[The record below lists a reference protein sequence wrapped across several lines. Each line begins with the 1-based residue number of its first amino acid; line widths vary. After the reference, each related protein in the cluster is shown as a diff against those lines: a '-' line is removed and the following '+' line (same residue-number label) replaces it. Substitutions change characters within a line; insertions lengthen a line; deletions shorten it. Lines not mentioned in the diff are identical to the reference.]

1 MQPYRITSARFT
13 RYKAFHNFQMALQ
26 DFNVLVGPNNAGK
39 STVIGAFRILAEG
52 LRKARAK
59 SPEPISVKG
68 FSGWGYRL
76 NIGDLPI
83 SSENIFSDYDDSE
96 PAQIRFRLSN
106 GNHLLLHFPEQG
118 DCILIAETN
127 DRMPRSPSQ
136 FKALFD
142 VEIGFV
148 PILGPVDQ
156 KELLYSKEAAR
167 LALLAA
173 GASRNFRNIWFH
185 YPEGFNEF
193 RELIRSTWPGMDI
206 EPPEAMGTQRQLAMF
221 CPEQRHPREIC
232 WAGYGFQ
239 VWCQMLTYVVK
250 ATSASLFIIDEPDIY
265 LHADLQRQLV
275 SLLRELGP
283 DILIATHSTEIIA
296 ECEPTSLLYVN
307 KRNASAQRVRD
318 VSQLKRV
325 FSALGSNLNPTL
337 TQLAK
342 TKRVVFVEGLDF
354 QILSIF
360 ARILGNHGIANRADF
375 AVVQTAGFNPKRAVD
390 LAAGID
396 VTIGSRVLR
405 AVILDRDYRSDAE
418 VHEVRTELTKHGFLV
433 HIHGRKEL
441 ENYLLNANV
450 LRRAINAR
458 LAERAR
464 RSGEHKKDCPDT
476 ASLIDQAMREVK
488 HEVFAQIQARESEY
502 KRRKN
507 PGIDQ
512 ATITA
517 EVSKRFEELW
527 VTEEA
532 RVALVP
538 GKEVLARINSVLQDA
553 VGVSVSDGQ
562 IAAQFHASEVPPDI
576 ANLINEL
583 TSFVTTIPT
592 D

>member
-1 MQPYRITSARFT
+1 MAPQRITSARFT
-13 RYKAFHNFQMALQ
+13 RYKAFQNFQIALQ

-39 STVIGAFRILAEG
+39 STIIGAFRILAEG
-52 LRKARAK
+52 LRRARAK
-59 SPEPISVKG
+59 SPEPINVKG

-76 NIGDLPI
+76 NISDLPI
-83 SSENIFSDYDDSE
+83 ASENIFFDYDDSE

-106 GNHLLLHFPEQG
+106 GNHLRLYFPEQSE
-118 DCILIAETN
+118 CIFIAETN
-127 DRMPRSPSQ
+127 DRTPRSPSQ
-136 FKALFD
+136 FKAHFD
-142 VEIGFV
+142 IEIGFV

-185 YPEGFNEF
+185 YPDGFGEF
-193 RELIRSTWPGMDI
+193 RELIKSTWPGMDI
-206 EPPEAMGTQRQLAMF
+206 EPPEISGTQRQLAMF
-221 CPEQRHPREIC
+221 CPEERHPREIC

-250 ATSASLFIIDEPDIY
+250 AASASLFIIDEPDIY

-275 SLLRELGP
+275 SLLRDLGP
-283 DILIATHSTEIIA
+283 DIFIATHSTEIIA

-307 KRNASAQRVRD
+307 KRNASAHRVKD

-360 ARILGNHGIANRADF
+360 ARTLGNQRLANRADF
-375 AVVQTAGFNPKRAVD
+375 AVVQTEGFNPRRAVD
-390 LAAGID
+390 LASGID
-396 VTIGSRVLR
+396 ATIGSRVLR
-405 AVILDRDYRSDAE
+405 AVVLDRDYRSEAE
-418 VHEVRTELTKHGFLV
+418 IDDVRKELTKHGFLV

-441 ENYLLNANV
+441 ENYLLNADV
-450 LRRAINAR
+450 LRRTVDVR
-458 LAERAR
+458 LSERAR
-464 RSGEHKKDCPDT
+464 RSGEKLRDSPDI
-476 ASLIDQAMREVK
+476 ASLIEQAMNEVK
-488 HEVFAQIQARESEY
+488 HEVFAQLQARESDY
-502 KRRKN
+502 KRRKSPN
-507 PGIDQ
+507 LDQ

-517 EVSKRFEELW
+517 EVSKRFEQLW
-527 VTEEA
+527 ATDHG
-532 RVALVP
+532 RLALVP
-538 GKEVLARINSVLQDA
+538 GKDVLAKVNSALQA
-553 VGVSVSDGQ
+553 SVGVSVSDGQ
-562 IAAQFHASEVPPDI
+562 IAAQFQPREVPPDI
-576 ANLINEL
+576 QALVSEL
-583 TSFVTTIPT
+583 AGFVAAVPA